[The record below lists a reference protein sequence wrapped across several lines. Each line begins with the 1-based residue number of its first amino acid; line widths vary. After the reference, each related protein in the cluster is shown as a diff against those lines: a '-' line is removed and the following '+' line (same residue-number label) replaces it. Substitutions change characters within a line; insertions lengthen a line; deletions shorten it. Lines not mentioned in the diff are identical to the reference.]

1 MVFKILFDDIV
12 MNWFRKESSYKK
24 DYIIKNV

>member
-1 MVFKILFDDIV
+1 MVFKILFGDIV

-24 DYIIKNV
+24 DSIIKNV